1 MPVSSKRYLGN
12 CYLRG
17 NQNLFIMPTE
27 YKRIIENLIMIKDE
41 LKVIEDKKLHSLISV
56 LQQYEISPD
65 EELPD
70 VPDKNDIADKL
81 KISHSKINLLIQK
94 LYSKILLYYADHPL
108 EITECEQSIY
118 IHLPKNEDGDFEYDP
133 EWDAQH
139 SFYMKVKLPVI
150 PRIGE
155 EISLCIVEHR
165 TRLDRGYVHDVEH
178 TILGKKQF
186 ISIFVHPTKDYYF
199 KWKKMQKNY
208 EEHQRW
214 LKRINSK

>member
-1 MPVSSKRYLGN
+1 
-12 CYLRG
+12 
-17 NQNLFIMPTE
+17 MPTE

-41 LKVIEDKKLHSLISV
+41 LKVIEDKELQPLISV

-70 VPDKNDIADKL
+70 VPNKNDIADIL
-81 KISHSKINLLIQK
+81 NISHYKINLLIQK
-94 LYSKILLYYADHPL
+94 LYSKILKYFEDHPL

-118 IHLPKNEDGDFEYDP
+118 IHLPKNEDGDFEFDR

-155 EISLCIVEHR
+155 EISLCMVEHR
-165 TRLDRGYVHDVEH
+165 TGLNRGYVHDVEH

-186 ISIFVHPTKDYYF
+186 VSIFVHPTEDYYH
-199 KWKKMQKNY
+199 KWKKM
-208 EEHQRW
+208 EEKFKERQLW
-214 LKRINSK
+214 LKWIRSEK